1 MLTRLNRWLTSPYPL
16 SCGELRDY
24 RQIITTTLFISL
36 LFFVVKPFGL
46 DAVSDAG
53 MALFIGRLAFGA
65 MLISVVVTQ
74 FIPTRYFNEDHWKV
88 GNQIALTLTNFFLVA
103 LFLQYSVLKSISA
116 STLAVYLGI
125 TMLLATGPLAIRIL
139 LIQNRVLKTHL
150 EQANLSNQSLKQ
162 NEKDVKTT
170 DCDTTLKV
178 IANDG
183 EELEIKAV
191 DFCFAKAEK
200 NYIEIFYFS
209 AGKLES
215 HLMRMVFGK
224 LITQL
229 EEKGIEFIQCHRS
242 YIVAAN
248 WVNKFSVI
256 LAAIDWR

>member
-1 MLTRLNRWLTSPYPL
+1 M
-16 SCGELRDY
+16 
-24 RQIITTTLFISL
+24 

-46 DAVSDAG
+46 GAFSDSD
-53 MALFIGRLAFGA
+53 MAAFIGRLAFGA

-74 FIPTRYFNEDHWKV
+74 LIPSRYFNEDHWKV

-103 LFLQYSVLKSISA
+103 LFLQYSVLQSISV

-162 NEKDVKTT
+162 SEKGNKTT
-170 DCDTTLKV
+170 EDDTSLK
-178 IANDG
+178 ITADDG
-183 EELEIKAV
+183 EELKIRTV

-200 NYIEIFYFS
+200 NYIEIYYFS

-215 HLMRMVFGK
+215 HLMRMVFCK
-224 LITQL
+224 LMSQL
-229 EEKGIEFIQCHRS
+229 GDKDIELIQCHRS
-242 YIVAAN
+242 YIVATN
-248 WVNKFSVI
+248 WVSQVLGNSRGYRLAIRNTQQVI
-256 LAAIDWR
+256 PVARSRAKQVLSAL